1 MRFTLHHHFLRCL
14 FCREQDINM
23 HRIYGRWVLSRVS
36 SLLVFWED
44 FGELSPVSPPCN
56 HLHFCRSRKRLL
68 AVRCLACLC
77 AKSYKGVINLDLSAS
92 VRGSEY
98 VCRLVWDVVLF
109 CLSVC
114 VFVQVCV
121 NAVIP
126 MFHTFASLSGQSV
139 SPLSA
144 SNFQKTL
151 FQQLSPMLDYWSCR
165 LHWGSMTL

>member
-1 MRFTLHHHFLRCL
+1 MIYALYCITESYMWLLVITLSLVLIAVRFTLHHHFLRCL

-68 AVRCLACLC
+68 AVGCLACLC

-109 CLSVC
+109 LSFNLCVCPSVC
-114 VFVQVCV
+114 QCSDS
-121 NAVIP
+121 
-126 MFHTFASLSGQSV
+126 HV
-139 SPLSA
+139 SHIC
-144 SNFQKTL
+144 
-151 FQQLSPMLDYWSCR
+151 QLVRSICLTSER
-165 LHWGSMTL
+165 S